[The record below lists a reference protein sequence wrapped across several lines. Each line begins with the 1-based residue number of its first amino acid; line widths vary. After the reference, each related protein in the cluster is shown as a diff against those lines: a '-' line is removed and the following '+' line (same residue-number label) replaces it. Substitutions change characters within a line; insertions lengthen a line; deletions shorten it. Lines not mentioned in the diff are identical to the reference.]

1 MNISAL
7 QLTSILAIVRFVFSS
22 LKKKLNILKLGFR
35 MDTIAFCKCHCHRW
49 SWGSLRLFQP
59 NRRKVRI
66 NAVQE
71 WQGVCWQSKS
81 CMDHTTQHQWPQWK
95 QFHYLCFQGLTISD
109 KALCV
114 LTFGDLRM
122 FWQLLEPEIIFSEIC
137 LTSIC
142 DLSFRLPY
150 NYSWFSSILATV
162 TVLFSGCSWR
172 SLCPSQWSRKMPTA
186 SGPWF
191 QEACSPW
198 GQQLKGICSES
209 HSQPPVL
216 VNKQISGNNIT

>member
-1 MNISAL
+1 
-7 QLTSILAIVRFVFSS
+7 
-22 LKKKLNILKLGFR
+22 

-59 NRRKVRI
+59 NLEEGKNQCCTRMARGSVGK
-66 NAVQE
+66 ASPA
-71 WQGVCWQSKS
+71 WTTPLSTS
-81 CMDHTTQHQWPQWK
+81 DHSGSNFIT
-95 QFHYLCFQGLTISD
+95 FCFQGLTLSEE
-109 KALCV
+109 ALCV

-142 DLSFRLPY
+142 DLSFRLPH
-150 NYSWFSSILATV
+150 NYSCFSSILATV
-162 TVLFSGCSWR
+162 TVLFLGCSWR
-172 SLCPSQWSRKMPTA
+172 SLCPSQWRRKMPIA

-198 GQQLKGICSES
+198 GQHLKGICSES

-216 VNKQISGNNIT
+216 VNKQISRNNIK